1 MTIIGALAVL
11 AYGIYIAIVMV
22 RNSEIY
28 LTDIQSKPVSLS
40 VFESFRQV
48 TPFDKKEPLLAGF
61 GIPNQLFDWR
71 YGYFKIEHI
80 VEKQKKNEYWTTRN
94 DP

>member
-1 MTIIGALAVL
+1 MPVQFTVDDEDKINTGFGGFLTIIGALAVL

-28 LTDIQSKPVSLS
+28 LTDIQSKPVRLS

-48 TPFDKKEPLLAGF
+48 TPFD
-61 GIPNQLFDWR
+61 
-71 YGYFKIEHI
+71 
-80 VEKQKKNEYWTTRN
+80 NE
-94 DP
+94 